1 MAWYHIPGNRQDA
14 VICTQVR
21 LSRNLADYPFPGRLE
36 APLAREII
44 AKAGEVLLPNGFT
57 KIDFTDISR
66 TAAQALVEQQYASPA
81 FLRESLPHALFVNEP
96 CNLAV
101 AICEEDHVRIRSL
114 RAGLSLQDAFL
125 GACTMEELMDAAL
138 GFAFDKRLGYLTSS
152 PACAGTAMQASVTLS
167 LPLLAEER
175 RLASMAS
182 QILQVGLTLRGL
194 SGVES
199 SFSGGLCRLS
209 NRVIPGLTEE
219 EMLARLEHAV
229 DHLVAAEATLRGG
242 LSAGDGARIRDRAR
256 RAEGILRY
264 AHMLPPGELL
274 EYLADLRL
282 GAALG
287 ITDLRVEALTALFV
301 EAMPATLTLAAKEPP
316 KQEQERD
323 ILRAQTVRATLFGA

>member
-125 GACTMEELMDAAL
+125 G
-138 GFAFDKRLGYLTSS
+138 FAPTTTPRLIGLPLLNDKTSS
-152 PACAGTAMQASVTLS
+152 PSSLICAPVTL
-167 LPLLAEER
+167 
-175 RLASMAS
+175 
-182 QILQVGLTLRGL
+182 
-194 SGVES
+194 
-199 SFSGGLCRLS
+199 
-209 NRVIPGLTEE
+209 
-219 EMLARLEHAV
+219 
-229 DHLVAAEATLRGG
+229 
-242 LSAGDGARIRDRAR
+242 
-256 RAEGILRY
+256 
-264 AHMLPPGELL
+264 
-274 EYLADLRL
+274 
-282 GAALG
+282 
-287 ITDLRVEALTALFV
+287 
-301 EAMPATLTLAAKEPP
+301 MPS
-316 KQEQERD
+316 
-323 ILRAQTVRATLFGA
+323 